1 MDTSKGS
8 YLMKKIIKRAAAV
21 VCGTALAATMTLSAF
36 ALPSPSVSGFVKG
49 VQSAVDANGNAVN
62 IIVQLVA
69 DAKFD
74 AAEQKAVDAL
84 RANPTAELKRILG
97 SEYKDTLQ
105 LVDIRNVKIDGDASK
120 VKFPVTVTFDVPGVT
135 ASSEAILLHYVEKDN
150 RWEVIHAKTGDK
162 TIEASFNSLSPVAFV
177 VDTTTAT
184 NMDKTDKTS
193 PKTGEPA
200 VPMGAIVAVIAVA
213 AGGLFFAVKR
223 GTVSRDA

>member
-1 MDTSKGS
+1 
-8 YLMKKIIKRAAAV
+8 MKKIIKRAAAV
-21 VCGTALAATMTLSAF
+21 ICGAALAATMTLSAF

-150 RWEVIHAKTGDK
+150 QWEVIHAKTGDK
-162 TIEASFNSLSPVAFV
+162 TIEQVGEEAFAKLLRVLSGEMTKNEAIQYFSAIDIHCLGPV
-177 VDTTTAT
+177 
-184 NMDKTDKTS
+184 
-193 PKTGEPA
+193 
-200 VPMGAIVAVIAVA
+200 I
-213 AGGLFFAVKR
+213 
-223 GTVSRDA
+223 

>member
-1 MDTSKGS
+1 MDTNKGS
-8 YLMKKIIKRAAAV
+8 HLMKKIIKRAAAV
-21 VCGTALAATMTLSAF
+21 ICGAATCGHPMTLSAF

-62 IIVQLVA
+62 IIVQLIA

-150 RWEVIHAKTGDK
+150 QWEVIHAKTGDK
-162 TIEASFNSLSPVAFV
+162 TIEASSIPCL
-177 VDTTTAT
+177 
-184 NMDKTDKTS
+184 
-193 PKTGEPA
+193 
-200 VPMGAIVAVIAVA
+200 
-213 AGGLFFAVKR
+213 R
-223 GTVSRDA
+223 